1 MGWECPDTI
10 NISLSTYDLFALA
23 CFSHLRHLYPR
34 MYDRIE
40 QPALLPL
47 FPATKTPATQPQST
61 SHSAQRSPVCVSAH
75 TPGLSPTP
83 LRAQQPP
90 DNSVDPP
97 GSRHRSSTQVR
108 SVSRAVPS
116 QSRPGAFV
124 PEAPIVAGRARSMDP
139 RAPSV
144 WWASRQH
151 ANGNSDRRTAA
162 PINVHSQF
170 SSRASTVPVSRVA
183 GISDARAGDGS
194 GGAVGGTRKAW
205 QRVEGDVRDTAVGK
219 GMALATTR
227 HILPPVFGGAR
238 RPSQQIPAQW
248 RTGGKASA
256 AAAAVAAEAARR
268 GDERRGRAW
277 GNSGTGSWT

>member
-1 MGWECPDTI
+1 
-10 NISLSTYDLFALA
+10 
-23 CFSHLRHLYPR
+23 

-47 FPATKTPATQPQST
+47 FPATRTPAPQPQST

-75 TPGLSPTP
+75 TASLSPTP
-83 LRAQQPP
+83 LRGQQPP
-90 DNSVDPP
+90 NKPVDPP
-97 GSRHRSSTQVR
+97 DSRHRNSIPVR
-108 SVSRAVPS
+108 SVSMVVPS

-124 PEAPIVAGRARSMDP
+124 PEAPIVAGRARSLDS
-139 RAPSV
+139 RAQNAGSV

-162 PINVHSQF
+162 PLNVHSQF
-170 SSRASTVPVSRVA
+170 SSRASTVPVSRAA
-183 GISDARAGDGS
+183 GIADARAGHGS

-219 GMALATTR
+219 GMAMATTR
-227 HILPPVFGGAR
+227 HLTPPVFGGAR

-268 GDERRGRAW
+268 GDERRGAAW